1 MAAIHFTFLR
11 IDKSNGE
18 TVVL

>member
-11 IDKSNGE
+11 IDKSNAE